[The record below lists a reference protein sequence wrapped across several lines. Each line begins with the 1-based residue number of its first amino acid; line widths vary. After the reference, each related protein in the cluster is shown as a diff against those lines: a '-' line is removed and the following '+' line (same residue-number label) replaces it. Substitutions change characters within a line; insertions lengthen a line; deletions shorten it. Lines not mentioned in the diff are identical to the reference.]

1 MIKNIIFLLTLNQ
14 LFIYAS
20 QVDTLIVQSESMNK
34 SISNIV
40 ILPDNYSEENQL
52 PAIYLLHGYSDNHET
67 WMNNAPKIKEYADKY
82 NVIIVCPDA
91 NYSSWY
97 FDSPIDDSIK
107 YETYISSELVKSVD
121 RNYNTIDNR
130 NGRAI
135 TGLSMGGHGAFY
147 LSFKHQDVWG
157 AAGSISGGVDI
168 VPFPSSWDISKQLG
182 KYSDFPENWKNNSVI
197 NMVDLLQRD
206 SLKLIFDCGI
216 DDFFYDA
223 NFRLHNTLKEKNIP
237 HDYTERPGM
246 HNWDYFSNSVEY
258 HILFFK
264 RYFNKLSLI
273 KNKI

>member
-52 PAIYLLHGYSDNHET
+52 PVIYLLHGYSDNHET

-147 LSFKHQDVWG
+147 LSFKHQDIWG

-182 KYSDFPENWKNNSVI
+182 KYSDFTENWKNNSVI

>member
-1 MIKNIIFLLTLNQ
+1 
-14 LFIYAS
+14 
-20 QVDTLIVQSESMNK
+20 
-34 SISNIV
+34 
-40 ILPDNYSEENQL
+40 
-52 PAIYLLHGYSDNHET
+52 
-67 WMNNAPKIKEYADKY
+67 MNNAPKIKEYADKY

>member
-1 MIKNIIFLLTLNQ
+1 MIKKIIFLLTLNQ

-52 PAIYLLHGYSDNHET
+52 PVIYLLHGYSDNHET
-67 WMNNAPKIKEYADKY
+67 WINNAPKIKEYADKY

-182 KYSDFPENWKNNSVI
+182 KYSDFTENWKNNSVI
-197 NMVDLLQRD
+197 NMVDLLQKD
-206 SLKLIFDCGI
+206 NLKLIFDCGI

>member
-1 MIKNIIFLLTLNQ
+1 
-14 LFIYAS
+14 
-20 QVDTLIVQSESMNK
+20 VV
-34 SISNIV
+34 
-40 ILPDNYSEENQL
+40 
-52 PAIYLLHGYSDNHET
+52 
-67 WMNNAPKIKEYADKY
+67 
-82 NVIIVCPDA
+82 
-91 NYSSWY
+91 
-97 FDSPIDDSIK
+97 
-107 YETYISSELVKSVD
+107 
-121 RNYNTIDNR
+121 
-130 NGRAI
+130 
-135 TGLSMGGHGAFY
+135 GAFY

-182 KYSDFPENWKNNSVI
+182 KYSDFPENWKNNSLI

>member
-52 PAIYLLHGYSDNHET
+52 PVIYLLHGYSDNHET

-135 TGLSMGGHGAFY
+135 TGLSMGG
-147 LSFKHQDVWG
+147 
-157 AAGSISGGVDI
+157 
-168 VPFPSSWDISKQLG
+168 
-182 KYSDFPENWKNNSVI
+182 
-197 NMVDLLQRD
+197 R
-206 SLKLIFDCGI
+206 
-216 DDFFYDA
+216 
-223 NFRLHNTLKEKNIP
+223 R
-237 HDYTERPGM
+237 
-246 HNWDYFSNSVEY
+246 
-258 HILFFK
+258 ILF
-264 RYFNKLSLI
+264 I
-273 KNKI
+273 I

>member
-1 MIKNIIFLLTLNQ
+1 MIKKIIFLLTLNQ

-52 PAIYLLHGYSDNHET
+52 PVIYLLHGYSDNHET
-67 WMNNAPKIKEYADKY
+67 WIKNAPKIKEYADKY

-147 LSFKHQDVWG
+147 LSFKHQDIWG

-182 KYSDFPENWKNNSVI
+182 KYSDFTENWKNNSVI
-197 NMVDLLQRD
+197 NMVDLLQKD
-206 SLKLIFDCGI
+206 NLKLIFDCGI

>member
-40 ILPDNYSEENQL
+40 ILPENYSEENQL
-52 PAIYLLHGYSDNHET
+52 PVIYLLHGYSDNHET

-182 KYSDFPENWKNNSVI
+182 KYSDF
-197 NMVDLLQRD
+197 R
-206 SLKLIFDCGI
+206 
-216 DDFFYDA
+216 
-223 NFRLHNTLKEKNIP
+223 
-237 HDYTERPGM
+237 
-246 HNWDYFSNSVEY
+246 
-258 HILFFK
+258 
-264 RYFNKLSLI
+264 
-273 KNKI
+273 KIGKIIQ

>member
-52 PAIYLLHGYSDNHET
+52 PVIYLLHGYSDNHET